1 MIIVKT
7 PFRISFFGGG
17 TDLPAFSSKYGG
29 AVIGT
34 SINKYIYHSILK
46 FPSELFQYSIRFS
59 YSKVECAKSID
70 FIEHKPFKEILKQ
83 YEISK
88 DLEVNIAADLPSFS
102 GLGSS
107 SAFTV
112 GLINGLCKHKDLM
125 FTKHK
130 LATEAIRIEQD
141 ILKEK
146 VGSQDQVFAAYGGLN
161 RINFHK
167 NGDIKVDNININKT
181 RLDELESSLLI
192 FFTGITR
199 RSQNIEKKKI
209 DNMNNIETNLKK
221 ILNMV
226 DEGYNIL
233 SGNSS
238 LIRFGEL
245 LGKTWEEKKML
256 DESVSSPAIDG
267 IYKKAIE
274 AGAIGGKL
282 LGAGGGGFLLLFV
295 PQDRKQKV
303 REKLN
308 GYHEISFKFEN
319 HGSQVIHN

>member
-59 YSKVECAKSID
+59 YSKVECAKNID

-112 GLINGLCKHKDLM
+112 GLINGLCKYKDLN

-146 VGSQDQVFAAYGGLN
+146 VGSQDQVFAVYGGLN

-167 NGDIKVDNININKT
+167 NGEIKVDNININKT
-181 RLDELESSLLI
+181 RLKELESSLLI

-199 RSQNIEKKKI
+199 RSQSIEKKKI

-226 DEGYNIL
+226 DEGHNIL
-233 SGNSS
+233 SGNCS
-238 LIRFGEL
+238 LIKFGEL
-245 LGKTWEEKKML
+245 LGKTWEEKKLL
-256 DESVSSPAIDG
+256 DASVSSPVIDS
-267 IYKKAIE
+267 IYEKAIE